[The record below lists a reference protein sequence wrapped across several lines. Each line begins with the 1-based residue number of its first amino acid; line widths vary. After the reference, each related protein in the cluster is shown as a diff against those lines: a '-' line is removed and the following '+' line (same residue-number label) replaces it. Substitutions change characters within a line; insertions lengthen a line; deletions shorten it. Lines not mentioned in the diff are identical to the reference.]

1 MQAATAASSTHHA
14 PGRRVD
20 LLVVGLWLATRAVL
34 LVVSLNPR
42 LYSAALFGDVRF
54 YGAKVE
60 RMFQGELPYRDVA
73 TEYPPGS
80 VPFTIL
86 PGLVVGTGAG
96 YRLAFAC
103 EMLAVDAVGLWAA
116 TRLARV
122 VDPARPRRIPLA
134 YVLAMVAVGPLL
146 VLRFDLV
153 PAVCVLVAAAMA
165 AEGRFG
171 WAAAALG
178 YGTAAKIF
186 PGVLAP
192 LLVLGLVPALG
203 WWRSLL
209 RTVPPFLAGFGLT
222 VVPALAL
229 SVRGT
234 ADSVLYHVQRGVQI
248 ESLWANLIGIAHLFG
263 LPAQT
268 IYGFGAYDLASEVS
282 GVAKAL
288 SGVFAL
294 AALAGAAWLVWRR
307 ARARGGLGP
316 ADWAGAFTLGT
327 FAFVLPSR
335 VLSPQY
341 VVWLCAP
348 MVGLAAVLAG
358 RRALWTLVA
367 AALVSQ
373 VIFPFRYTQ
382 LRRLYPFD
390 VGLLTLRNLLLVAA
404 CALVVRAFNRPPPEP
419 GGAVETPG

>member
-1 MQAATAASSTHHA
+1 VRAASVEGEA
-14 PGRRVD
+14 RAEGRDGRSAGRID
-20 LLVVGLWLATRAVL
+20 LLVVGLWVLTRAVL

-42 LYSAALFGDVRF
+42 LYSAAVFGDARF
-54 YGAKVE
+54 YAAKVE

-73 TEYPPGS
+73 IEYPPGS

-103 EMLAVDAVGLWAA
+103 EMVLVDAVGLWAA
-116 TRLARV
+116 SRLARI
-122 VDPARPRRIPLA
+122 VDQGRRRIPLA
-134 YVLAMVAVGPLL
+134 YVLAMVAMGPLL
-146 VLRFDLV
+146 LLRFDLV
-153 PAVCVLVAAAMA
+153 PAVCVLLAALMA
-165 AEGRFG
+165 AERRPG

-178 YGTAAKIF
+178 YGAAAKIF

-203 WWRSLL
+203 WRRSLL

-222 VVPALAL
+222 VVPALLL

-234 ADSVLYHVQRGVQI
+234 ADSVLFHVQRGVQI
-248 ESLWANLIGIAHLFG
+248 ESLWANAIALLDLFG
-263 LPAQT
+263 GPQART
-268 IYGFGAYDLASEVS
+268 VTSFGAYDLSSSVSDTAKLLS
-282 GVAKAL
+282 GVAT
-288 SGVFAL
+288 L
-294 AALAGAAWLVWRR
+294 AMLAGAAWLVWRR
-307 ARARGGLGP
+307 SRRLGGLGP
-316 ADWAGAFTLGT
+316 ADWAGAFAIGV
-327 FAFVLPSR
+327 FAFVLPTR

-341 VVWLCAP
+341 LVWLCAP
-348 MVGLAAVLAG
+348 MVALVTVLAG

-373 VIFPFRYTQ
+373 VIFPFRYSQ

-390 VGLLTLRNLLLVAA
+390 VGLLTLRNLLLVVA
-404 CALVVRAFNRPPPEP
+404 CLLVVRAFA
-419 GGAVETPG
+419 GAVDSRR